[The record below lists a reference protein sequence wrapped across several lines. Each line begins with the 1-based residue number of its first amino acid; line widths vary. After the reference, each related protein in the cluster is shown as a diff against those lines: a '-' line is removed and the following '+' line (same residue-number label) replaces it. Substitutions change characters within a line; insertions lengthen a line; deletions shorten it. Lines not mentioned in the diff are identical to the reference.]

1 MTLRAIRGKA
11 KDKHDRGALDRET
24 IKKKMD
30 GFGVDTTEMLE
41 RRKRDRS
48 VFRGFLKAL
57 PGGSDDEMEKMD
69 TDGLTPGKLK
79 RQKKEKSVNFKRE
92 VSRARSHTR
101 PREPSQVG
109 LKDEDAFDVV
119 KKMDKRGG
127 RIEWRG
133 RPDEYWKEAQWY
145 SQQEINV
152 MNRSRIKLAL
162 Q

>member
-1 MTLRAIRGKA
+1 
-11 KDKHDRGALDRET
+11 
-24 IKKKMD
+24 
-30 GFGVDTTEMLE
+30 
-41 RRKRDRS
+41 